1 MGGDI
6 IVATNHTSFTVA
18 DLSRAIALFRDGLGF
33 ELTSRA
39 GRDPRSIATITGVV
53 GAEVEIAYLRRS
65 DHTVELIEY
74 RAPRHRQTI
83 ESRPCDVGFAHL
95 AFDVHDIDLAIDRLG
110 QHGARPI
117 SPPYV
122 NKTGGPNAGV
132 RVSYLQTPDKIT
144 IELIEKPSASR

>member
-1 MGGDI
+1 MPINDV

-18 DLSRAIALFRDGLGF
+18 DLDRAVALFRDGLGF

-39 GRDPRSIATITGVV
+39 GRDPRSIQTITGVA
-53 GAEVEIAYLRRS
+53 GADVEIAYLRRP

-74 RAPRHRQTI
+74 RAPSDRGDVDA
-83 ESRPCDVGFAHL
+83 RPCDVGFAHI
-95 AFDVHDIDLAIDRLG
+95 AFDVRNIDAAIDRLAI
-110 QHGARPI
+110 HHARPI

-132 RVSYLQTPDKIT
+132 RVSYLQTPDRIT
-144 IELIEKPSASR
+144 IELIERPL

>member
-1 MGGDI
+1 MGSDI
-6 IVATNHTSFTVA
+6 VVATNHTSFTVA

-33 ELTSRA
+33 QLTSRA
-39 GRDPRSIATITGVV
+39 GRDPQSIATITGVG

-74 RAPRHRQTI
+74 RAPPDRQTV
-83 ESRPCDVGFAHL
+83 ECRPCDVGFAHL
-95 AFDVHDIDLAIDRLG
+95 AFDVHNIDLAIDRLAL
-110 QHGARPI
+110 HGARAI

-122 NKTGGPNAGV
+122 NKIGGPNAGV

-144 IELIEKPSASR
+144 IELIEKPSA